1 MRFFTGR
8 RLVWCIAILLLLL
21 LGWWCRFGILRSIGN
36 FLVRTD
42 PPARGDALYVLGGA
56 AVERAVAANKLFREG
71 MAPVVIFTGG
81 VKPEVLR
88 INGIDR
94 TEADICRRVAVIAG
108 LPEARTELLEIGSST
123 REESFAVRDQA
134 LARGYDTVVVVTTE
148 FHTRRVG
155 NVFREALEPAGITV
169 LVRAAPSHR
178 YNAARWWQ
186 SEDGLM
192 MVNNEYV
199 KLLYYAVAY

>member
-1 MRFFTGR
+1 MWVFRGR
-8 RLVWCIAILLLLL
+8 KLVWCIAILLVLLV
-21 LGWWCRFGILRSIGN
+21 GWWCRFNILRSFGN
-36 FLVRTD
+36 FLVGTD
-42 PPARGDALYVLGGA
+42 PPAHGDALYVLGGA
-56 AVERAVAANKLFREG
+56 AVERAISANRLFHEG
-71 MAPVVIFTGG
+71 VAPVVIFTGG
-81 VKPEVLR
+81 VRPEVLR

-94 TEADICRRVAVIAG
+94 TEADICRRAAVIAG
-108 LPEARTELLEIGSST
+108 IPQARTEVLEIGSST

-186 SEDGLM
+186 SEDGLI